1 MCSDMLKT
9 PLNTRMAVVLEQIL
23 TLLKRKKQLKTIMT
37 FKFVAEKNNEP
48 NLTLIT
54 FPIVDNNP
62 LYDMF

>member
-1 MCSDMLKT
+1 
-9 PLNTRMAVVLEQIL
+9 MAVVLEQIL